1 MRTITKYLTDIRVW
15 YALVGIII
23 SIAAH
28 EAFHLAAHMGNIQK
42 ISIFPNAFTIV
53 EITETSPGVL
63 THDAEEAIAYT
74 ITALILLLTI
84 IDVFAISDSRD
95 KRTVS
100 QILDSQGKPKRMQK
114 QK

>member
-15 YALVGIII
+15 YALAGIII

-28 EAFHLAAHMGNIQK
+28 EAFHLAAHMGNIEK
-42 ISIFPNAFTIV
+42 VTIFPNIFTIV

-63 THDAEEAIAYT
+63 THDAEETIAYT
-74 ITALILLLTI
+74 ITVLILLLTI

-100 QILDSQGKPKRMQK
+100 QILDSQGTPKRSQK